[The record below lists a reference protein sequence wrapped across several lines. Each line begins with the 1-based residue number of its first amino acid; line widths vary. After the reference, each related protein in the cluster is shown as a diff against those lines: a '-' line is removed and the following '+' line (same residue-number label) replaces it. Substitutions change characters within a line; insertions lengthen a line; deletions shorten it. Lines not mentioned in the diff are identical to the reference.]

1 MISKYKFGQIA
12 LILFLL
18 IITSTCSTI
27 NLPVIGKTT
36 CKAPDSVCAASSRV
50 FKISS
55 FDPLAS
61 AIAIG
66 PNLFVT
72 NRHVVADEKKLK
84 IFIPDQGSVEATI
97 IPTSYSGDLIL
108 FRTDNIETPTPLILA
123 QANLKDSYYTIGA
136 DIRSRKIRVYKP
148 GYLLIP
154 LAIKKPFARLHN
166 NAYSQPGNSG
176 GALVNGKGELVA
188 IVSSGGDGRNEAIP
202 ASEIKKLKSLSG
214 PENEIKSRALGIA
227 YRNCIEALES
237 FPPSSKQ
244 LPPKTIIT
252 LNIQCRKT
260 NNRQL
265 WDLAGQTFGRIGQ
278 YEKALEMFSRA
289 LEQDPNAINSLISMT
304 ITLHLSGRY
313 ADEIVHLRRLIKIL
327 PSDAGV
333 LRLAVQAGAWG
344 NDILL
349 LKESL
354 SLMETHY
361 PKLAPMARSF
371 IERNPKPP
379 KRH

>member
-1 MISKYKFGQIA
+1 MISKYVLRQIA

-18 IITSTCSTI
+18 AIPVSVFANTI
-27 NLPVIGKTT
+27 
-36 CKAPDSVCAASSRV
+36 CKAPDAVCAATSRV
-50 FKISS
+50 FRIAS

-61 AIAIG
+61 AVVIG
-66 PNLFVT
+66 PGLYVT
-72 NRHVVADEKKLK
+72 NRHAVADKKK
-84 IFIPDQGSVEATI
+84 FTVFIPNHGPVEATI
-97 IPTSYSGDLIL
+97 IPTSYRGDLIL
-108 FRTDNIETPTPLILA
+108 FQIANIKTSPPLILA
-123 QANLKDSYYTIGA
+123 QANLKDPYYTIGV
-136 DIRSRKIRVYKP
+136 DIRNKKIRVYKP
-148 GYLLIP
+148 GYLLVP
-154 LAIKKPFARLHN
+154 KAVNKPFSRLHS

-176 GALVNGKGELVA
+176 GALVNSKGELVA